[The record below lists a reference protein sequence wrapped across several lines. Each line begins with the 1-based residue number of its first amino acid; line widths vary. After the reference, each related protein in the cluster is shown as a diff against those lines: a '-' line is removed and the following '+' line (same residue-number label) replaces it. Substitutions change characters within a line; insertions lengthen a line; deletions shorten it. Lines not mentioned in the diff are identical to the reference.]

1 MQGARSRILYR
12 RSNGQPSP
20 IRDENL
26 LGSGGEGSIYA
37 LDQLPDL
44 VAKVYHSPGGE
55 TGAKLALMVDNPPT
69 MPEREGHVSI
79 AWPLD
84 TLHSSLPARPD
95 NTVGFLMHRISSMQ
109 PVSQCYNPAARKRNF
124 PHFTYRHLCAVA
136 INIAIAVNAV
146 HGRNYVI
153 GDINESNIL
162 VDDRGLV
169 TLIDTDSFQVID
181 PNDGTIYRSPVGK
194 PEYTPPELQ
203 GHRFDSVDRNE
214 YHDRFGLG
222 VIVFQLLME
231 GRHPYAGRFTGL
243 GEPPAIEDNIASGH
257 FLYSESRAV
266 PLVEGPGYLPWQTVD
281 GSIAELFRLCFDR
294 GHDNQIVRPT
304 AFQWEEAIAQ
314 AVGSFATCTRT
325 SSHQYF
331 GHNSACPWCNRRDM
345 LRGRDPF
352 PEASGPE
359 PLLMRTAAAG
369 PPPPA
374 GRAPPP
380 PQPQPRPPP
389 PAQPARPQTR
399 ATVHQPSSLRGIPM
413 PSNARSTWAVLL
425 LIVLGL
431 SLISWGVASLVNFL
445 ESDPLGSDGP
455 PSTANS
461 LPPRLPL
468 PPTSVPATGPAVA
481 MLPPTETPSPIP
493 TVSPAPTI
501 TPSSPAP
508 TSTTLAASPP
518 SPAPE
523 SSPTVTPPPPTPTP
537 IPPVPPH
544 PTATPTNLPTPTREP
559 IPVKPDLTLDV
570 ASFAWR
576 PERPSVGDPIT
587 FSISVRNHG
596 GHAAP
601 SRLGYRIY
609 SVANHIEPVSEG
621 NIDVPDIPAGD
632 HVEVSFDWM
641 ADPGHHTI
649 EIDVDVTD
657 HLDET
662 AETNN
667 TATNLLYDGTALADL
682 VAGSIT
688 WLPEI
693 PAVGDSIVFLVVFD
707 NKGEGR
713 SAPSRVQLYLNNE
726 PHGEADLSGI
736 LPGESGMATFD
747 WTAQVGTSIL
757 TVVADSGNEV
767 AEADEDNN
775 ELTITYN
782 ATTFVDLTVQEISWE
797 PPSPSVGDDVTF
809 SVVVQNQG
817 TLDAAESTVELSGLP
832 TDGAEF
838 VGEAQLVS
846 IPAGGWTTTTFP
858 WRAQAGAFA
867 LTAHADAHQ
876 EIIES
881 NEDNNEL
888 EAPYDAT
895 ALADL
900 VVTDISWNPAS
911 PAVGEQ
917 VTVAVHVENR
927 GVGTSLPSDVRLY
940 VDDTQNGEDLSLPGL
955 SSMDSHSV
963 SFTWSAEIGRHSF
976 QAHVDRGD
984 RVVETDE
991 TNNGSET
998 FVYDDTRVAD
1008 LRVRSVQWRPEN
1020 PSVGDTVDF
1029 MVTIENRGDASARDF
1044 HVSFRDTSSVWPPI
1058 ERVVPDSI
1066 GAGQSATVNFDWPA
1080 DADPHQ
1086 FEIVADSQATVTESN
1101 EDNNDLTIDYAATVA
1116 ADLTVTR
1123 VTATPRRPSI
1133 DEDTIIKVFIEN
1145 KGRGRAVS
1153 FIVTLNIS
1161 GPDIP
1166 LDEVN
1171 RRVDGLDA
1179 GTSTTL
1185 EFPWTA
1191 RAVSHTFTATAD
1203 SRGVI
1208 PETDESNNVLE
1219 ETVLTALSDLRVTEV
1234 HIGSPNPSAGD
1245 RVEVGVRIENGGRG
1259 DSGRFTAA
1267 LYIGGVDEPYDT
1279 TRMSSLEPNTSAY
1292 IEFTW
1297 QAVEGCHSLY
1307 VIVDESDDV
1316 PEEDEGNNRSQEV
1329 EICTS
1334 GSQ

>member
-12 RSNGQPSP
+12 RSNGQPLP

-69 MPEREGHVSI
+69 MPERESHVSI

-203 GHRFDSVDRNE
+203 GHRFDSVDRNQ

-231 GRHPYAGRFTGL
+231 GRHPHAGRFTRQ

-314 AVGSFATCTRT
+314 AVGSFATCTRN
-325 SSHQYF
+325 SCHQYF
-331 GHNSACPWCNRRDM
+331 GHNSACPWCDRRDM

-352 PEASGPE
+352 PETSGPE

-369 PPPPA
+369 PPPA

-389 PAQPARPQTR
+389 PAQPARPQPR
-399 ATVHQPSSLRGIPM
+399 ATVQQPSSLRGIPM

-425 LIVLGL
+425 LIVLGF
-431 SLISWGVASLVNFL
+431 SLVSWGVASLVNFL

-468 PPTSVPATGPAVA
+468 PPTSVPTTGPAVA
-481 MLPPTETPSPIP
+481 MLPPTETPTPIP
-493 TVSPAPTI
+493 TVSPSPTI

-508 TSTTLAASPP
+508 TSTTLAASPL

-544 PTATPTNLPTPTREP
+544 PTATQTTVPTPTREP

-576 PERPSVGDPIT
+576 PERPSVGDPVT

-601 SRLGYRIY
+601 SMLGYRIY
-609 SVANHIEPVSEG
+609 SVANHVEPVSQG
-621 NIDVPDIPAGD
+621 NIDVPDIPPGD
-632 HVEVSFDWM
+632 HVRVNFDWT
-641 ADPGHHTI
+641 ADAGHHTL

-657 HLDET
+657 QLEET

-667 TATNLLYDGTALADL
+667 AATNLLYDGTALADL
-682 VAGSIT
+682 VVRSIAWT
-688 WLPEI
+688 PES
-693 PAVGDSIVFLVVFD
+693 PELGDPVTFSVTI
-707 NKGEGR
+707 NNQGEGR
-713 SAPSRVQLYLNNE
+713 AAPSRAQLYLSNDLL
-726 PHGEADLSGI
+726 GEADLRVVPSGKSET
-736 LPGESGMATFD
+736 LTFE
-747 WTAQVGTSIL
+747 WTAMAGTSTL
-757 TVVADSGNEV
+757 MVLADSDLEI
-767 AEADEDNN
+767 AETDEGNN
-775 ELTITYN
+775 ELTKPYH
-782 ATTFVDLTVQEISWE
+782 ATIFVDLTVQEINWE

-832 TDGAEF
+832 TGDAEF
-838 VGEAQLVS
+838 VGEVQLIV
-846 IPAGGWTTTTFP
+846 IPAGARTATSFP
-858 WRAQAGAFA
+858 WRVQPGDFT
-867 LTAHADAHQ
+867 LTARADIHQ
-876 EIIES
+876 TVIES
-881 NEDNNEL
+881 DEDNNHL
-888 EAPYDAT
+888 DVPYSAT

-900 VVTDISWNPAS
+900 VATDINWNPVS
-911 PAVGEQ
+911 PAIGEA
-917 VTVAVHVENR
+917 VDIAVHIENR
-927 GVGTSLPSDVRLY
+927 GDGTSLPTNVRLY
-940 VDDTQNGEDLSLPGL
+940 VDEAQYGEDVALPGL
-955 SSMDSHSV
+955 SSMDSRSV
-963 SFTWSAEIGRHSF
+963 SFTWTAEPGRHAFRS
-976 QAHVDRGD
+976 HVDHGEL
-984 RVVETDE
+984 VVETDE

-1008 LRVRSVQWRPEN
+1008 LRVRSVQWQPEN
-1020 PSVGDTVDF
+1020 PSVGDTVAF

-1058 ERVVPDSI
+1058 ERVVSVNI
-1066 GAGQSATVNFDWPA
+1066 GAGQSTTVNFDWPA

-1086 FEIVADSQATVTESN
+1086 FEIVTDSRAEVTESN
-1101 EDNNDLTIDYAATVA
+1101 EDNNDFTIDYAATVA
-1116 ADLTVTR
+1116 ADLVVTR
-1123 VTATPRRPSI
+1123 VSASPRRPSV
-1133 DEDTIIKVFIEN
+1133 DEATTVNVSIRNE
-1145 KGRGRAVS
+1145 GQGRAAP
-1153 FIVTLNIS
+1153 FIVTLIVA
-1161 GPDIP
+1161 GPDGVSR
-1166 LDEVN
+1166 DTN
-1171 RRVDGLDA
+1171 RRVDELAA
-1179 GTSTTL
+1179 GATRSL

-1191 RAVSHTFTATAD
+1191 RAGAHTFTATAD
-1203 SRGVI
+1203 SRGAI
-1208 PETDESNNVLE
+1208 TETDESNNVLE
-1219 ETVLTALSDLRVTEV
+1219 ETVVTALSDLRVTEV
-1234 HIGSPNPSAGD
+1234 HFDRPNPSAGAS
-1245 RVEVGVRIENGGRG
+1245 VEVGVRIENGGRG
-1259 DSGRFTAA
+1259 GSRRFTAA

-1279 TRMSSLEPNTSAY
+1279 TRIGSLEPNTSVY
-1292 IEFTW
+1292 IKFTTW
-1297 QAVEGCHSLY
+1297 PAVEGCHSLF
-1307 VIVDESDDV
+1307 VIVDEGDDV
-1316 PEEDEGNNRSQEV
+1316 PEEDEGNNRSQQFEL
-1329 EICTS
+1329 CAS
-1334 GSQ
+1334 GGQ